1 MLGMEE
7 LLIVSFLFLTAVNCF
22 VTYLGSSSCIKRASK
37 HKDYVGSIKKLRIYD
52 NYIFTTLLM
61 ITSVIYVALSY
72 FYFKSTLKVSD
83 YFITFATIGG
93 FVLTSFTTF
102 FSRLCYCY
110 ACNFILKTKLNEFDC
125 FMVNTISLAKV
136 FYPLFVVSFVVPT
149 IYVLP
154 YSMQTREI
162 LIGVFL
168 GVFVL
173 FYIATTT
180 LFNMLTLGARRIK
193 KGKIFDVVSS
203 LFKEHHIKKYRI
215 YYWDSSKSN
224 DSNAMVM
231 GFSRVNFFISSSL
244 VQSLDDKEL
253 EAVIL
258 HEIGH
263 IKHNHIKSN
272 VIQQTIYLS
281 AIAAVLYYAIIS
293 DATNIGFMLL
303 LILVFLLL
311 MGLSVNVSKKQED
324 EADLYVAKHGLG
336 DSLISAL
343 RKISVDGDEGDTIH
357 GSVED
362 RHENI
367 KSKK

>member
-1 MLGMEE
+1 MLGMQEV
-7 LLIVSFLFLTAVNCF
+7 LILSFLFLTGVNCL

-37 HKDYVGSIKKLRIYD
+37 HKDYVGAIKKLRIYD
-52 NYIFTTLLM
+52 NYIFSSVM
-61 ITSVIYVALSY
+61 MVTSVIYVALSY

-125 FMVNTISLAKV
+125 FMVNTIALAKV
-136 FYPLFVVSFVVPT
+136 FYPIFTVSFVVPT

-180 LFNMLTLGARRIK
+180 LFNMLSLGARRIK
-193 KGKIFDVVSS
+193 KGRVFDVISA
-203 LFKEHHIKKYRI
+203 LFKEHKIKRYKI

-231 GFSRVNFFISSSL
+231 GFNKINFFISSSL

-263 IKHNHIKSN
+263 VKHGHVKSS
-272 VIQQTIYLS
+272 VIHQGIYLT

-293 DATNIGFMLL
+293 DVTNIYFLL
-303 LILVFLLL
+303 ILILVFVLL
-311 MGLSVNVSKKQED
+311 MGVSVNVSKKQED

-343 RKISVDGDEGDTIH
+343 RKISIDGDEGDTIH
-357 GSVED
+357 GSVEK
-362 RHENI
+362 RKENI